1 VRRRPACRSRLPILT
16 VTDPTRLLRFLCR
29 RCWATLRPN
38 PAEFARYTLVG
49 AMLGLAVVLLL
60 FMILAAGPYDLAN
73 IFYFPLA
80 GGWIGG
86 RFLQRLEVE
95 DPPIPRDGTG

>member
-1 VRRRPACRSRLPILT
+1 
-16 VTDPTRLLRFLCR
+16 
-29 RCWATLRPN
+29 
-38 PAEFARYTLVG
+38 
-49 AMLGLAVVLLL
+49 MLGLAVVLLL

-95 DPPIPRDGTG
+95 DPLIHGTGLANPALRSDERVGRCAPSRVRR

>member
-1 VRRRPACRSRLPILT
+1 
-16 VTDPTRLLRFLCR
+16 
-29 RCWATLRPN
+29 
-38 PAEFARYTLVG
+38 
-49 AMLGLAVVLLL
+49 MLGLAVVLLL